1 MVFLDPYECKYTREW
16 KLLTPLPDPEACT
29 SEHIQCFKHD
39 GEDCPRCDGSGYR
52 PRKHCAGCSEPAG
65 SASKGGKA
73 LQPACAAKTWEEARS
88 LPLYCRECNPR
99 FASLKAL
106 ALSEKKDD

>member
-1 MVFLDPYECKYTREW
+1 MIEITVPTA
-16 KLLTPLPDPEACT
+16 PEVSNPQADRVKCLRHE
-29 SEHIQCFKHD
+29 SEA
-39 GEDCPRCDGSGYR
+39 CPRCDGSGYR
-52 PRKHCAGCSEPAG
+52 PRKRCAGCGEPAG
-65 SASKGGKA
+65 SASEGGNA

-106 ALSEKKDD
+106 ALSEKKGD